1 MLKSFISL
9 HTKLWWRSVSTAE
22 LFAVAFYCLFLLMI
36 FGQFAGLAV
45 ALTLNIN
52 LDAVR
57 ELYPWF
63 TPEMQKLGQLIILN
77 MLWLM
82 QFVFTKSNR
91 LPFHEN
97 RKLLSFSI
105 SKKKLAGY
113 LNLVTFL
120 HPVNLIF
127 HFIWLI
133 ILIPKT
139 ESWLHTA
146 AVAALVLCNYKLIL
160 LIKWNF
166 KSIPGDKLKW
176 FNFLL
181 IGLIFGFLI
190 ASPYL
195 SLSALLPPKEQLVP
209 WVFSW
214 MAFTP
219 GNGFTAFTALENNL
233 WITLCLIL
241 FIAAL
246 FMLYRISTKLYS
258 KALTTPSGFEVT
270 LKGKKSR
277 FPLFKKLY
285 GNEAGKYM
293 YTIWNHSYSKTQL
306 LVTLVIV
313 AFYTLSISINGN
325 PLQSA
330 VLVMLSMV
338 PVMFLLIMLVNGF
351 GFENREFL
359 LSMQFPL
366 RRGDIFLKRI
376 YAAVVTALPAIL
388 FILMLIPFYYQHLV
402 SIIQAY
408 FGLFL
413 ISMIVLNY
421 VIGSSITNYKKIR
434 DVNVLSFTNPVIPA
448 SVSFFAF
455 SIIFIVGGLSFTV
468 IESIQVYHILI
479 LLLLNI
485 YFFYLLRNKITD
497 YDEKIT
503 TRLLPK
509 LWNEL

>member
-1 MLKSFISL
+1 MLKSFINL
-9 HTKLWWRSVSTAE
+9 HTKLWWRSVSAAE
-22 LFAVAFYCLFLLMI
+22 LFAVAFYSFFLLLG

-45 ALTLNIN
+45 ALLLNVN

-63 TPEMQKLGQLIILN
+63 TPEMQKLVQLIILN
-77 MLWLM
+77 MLWVM
-82 QFVFTKSNR
+82 QFIFTKSNR
-91 LPFHEN
+91 LPLHEN
-97 RKLLSFSI
+97 RKLLSFSMSI
-105 SKKKLAGY
+105 KRLSGY

-127 HFIWLI
+127 HFLWLI

-139 ESWLHTA
+139 ESWLHIV
-146 AVAALVLCNYKLIL
+146 AVTALVLCNYKLIL

-181 IGLIFGFLI
+181 IGLIFGFFI

-195 SLSALLPPKEQLVP
+195 SLSALLPSMEQLVP

-214 MAFTP
+214 IEFTP
-219 GNGFTAFTALENNL
+219 GNGFIAFAGLENNV
-233 WITLCLIL
+233 WIILCLIL
-241 FIAAL
+241 FISAL
-246 FMLYRISTKLYS
+246 FMLFRISNQLYS

-270 LKGKKSR
+270 VIGKKSR
-277 FPLFKKLY
+277 FSLFKKMY
-285 GNEAGKYM
+285 GSETGKYV

-306 LVTLVIV
+306 LLTLVIV
-313 AFYTLSISINGN
+313 AFYTLSISMNGN

-330 VLVMLSMV
+330 ALVILSMV
-338 PVMFLLIMLVNGF
+338 PVMFLLIMLVNGY

-359 LSMQFPL
+359 LSMQFPVK
-366 RRGDIFLKRI
+366 RHDIFMKRI
-376 YAAVVTALPAIL
+376 HAAVLTVIPAIL
-388 FILMLIPFYYQHLV
+388 FILTIIPFYYKNLV

-408 FGLFL
+408 LGLFL
-413 ISMIVLNY
+413 ILMIVLYY

-434 DVNVLSFTNPVIPA
+434 DVSVLSLTNPVVPA

-455 SIIFIVGGLSFTV
+455 SVILIIGGLSFTV
-468 IESIQVYHILI
+468 FESVQFYHILI

-485 YFFYLLRNKITD
+485 YFIYSLRNKITH